1 MSESS
6 VKFIALD
13 DADDAIIVAS
23 TAQSRDSTWVSASV
37 IETSVTTS
45 SEKSIVIDEGTQIV
59 EVLSSAY
66 YESSEFDTLPMVAEI
81 VSGPTDD
88 LYESSAKNRGWVK
101 LSSTL
106 SELGVD
112 VQAEAV
118 DVESK
123 GERVIGWDTIFLR
136 LLDLSLFVGEEIF
149 KLLVAAA
156 PSITETVVTATERAA
171 NAIEGKGSTSL
182 KSLRRGAQP
191 ASRQP
196 STAPGLSKRSK

>member
-1 MSESS
+1 
-6 VKFIALD
+6 
-13 DADDAIIVAS
+13 
-23 TAQSRDSTWVSASV
+23 
-37 IETSVTTS
+37 
-45 SEKSIVIDEGTQIV
+45 
-59 EVLSSAY
+59 
-66 YESSEFDTLPMVAEI
+66 
-81 VSGPTDD
+81 
-88 LYESSAKNRGWVK
+88 
-101 LSSTL
+101 
-106 SELGVD
+106 
-112 VQAEAV
+112 
-118 DVESK
+118 
-123 GERVIGWDTIFLR
+123 VIGWDTIFLR